1 MYGRKCML
9 NETAEKLNNQAII
22 LASHGDYTEAI
33 ACFVRA
39 LTIEN
44 DNSLLWFN
52 LGITYRDA
60 GNLIYS
66 RGALTKAYAQNC
78 TDEEIVEALSLV
90 CFGLGDFAAALY
102 YCEEGLAYNPENP
115 HLWNT
120 LGVIYFNRQMLTAA
134 CDAFEHAASL
144 NPYYY
149 DALFNLRD
157 TYKEL
162 GNGKGE
168 RECSR
173 RMKEIEKHGAPK

>member
-1 MYGRKCML
+1 ML

-60 GNLIYS
+60 GNLANA
-66 RGALTKAYAQNC
+66 RGALTKAYAQNY

-102 YCEEGLAYNPENP
+102 YCEEGLADKPGKTP
-115 HLWNT
+115 HAT
-120 LGVIYFNRQMLTAA
+120 TTA
-134 CDAFEHAASL
+134 S
-144 NPYYY
+144 
-149 DALFNLRD
+149 
-157 TYKEL
+157 T
-162 GNGKGE
+162 
-168 RECSR
+168 R
-173 RMKEIEKHGAPK
+173 RPTPRRL